1 MKEVVVLAGGLG
13 TRLRSVVADRPKP
26 MALIAGKPFLEW
38 QLRVLA
44 ARGAQ
49 SCVLAI
55 GYLGEQIQA
64 HFGSQF
70 LGMQVAYS
78 VEDTPLG
85 TGGAIARALTQCKS
99 DWVYVVNGDT
109 YSTLPWPEMESVRGK
124 GNECVVAVTEVA
136 NPQRY
141 GAVLWD
147 EHSGRVRSF
156 LEKSA
161 VASDAKLAWINSGAY
176 LLNKAAFL
184 ARGFPERFSF
194 EADYLQKI
202 VAEGALCAAP
212 AGSAFIDIGIPEDF
226 ERAQHYLPSLIAA

>member
-26 MALIAGKPFLEW
+26 MALIAGKPFLDW

-49 SCVLAI
+49 SCVFAI

-64 HFGSQF
+64 HFGKQF
-70 LGMQVAYS
+70 AGMQISYS

-85 TGGAIARALTQCKS
+85 TGGAIARALAQCKT

-109 YSTLPWPEMESVRGK
+109 YSTLPWPAMEALRGK
-124 GNECVVAVTEVA
+124 GNECVVAVTEVP

-141 GAVLWD
+141 GAVAWD
-147 EHSGRVRSF
+147 AASGRVQSF
-156 LEKSA
+156 VEKSA
-161 VASDAKLAWINSGAY
+161 VAPDAKSAWINSGAY
-176 LLNKAAFL
+176 LLQKSAFL
-184 ARGFPERFSF
+184 ARGYPERFSF

-202 VAEGALCAAP
+202 VSEGALCAVP

-226 ERAQHYLPSLIAA
+226 ERAQRYLPSIITV